1 MPQSAQVTSV
11 PEIRRV
17 NRAGLARVFGA
28 AVADIDK
35 WVGLGCPYIKRA
47 AGKGDEWAFDT
58 ADVANWMLDRA
69 RRGLR
74 PVLRSR

>member
-1 MPQSAQVTSV
+1 MAQAAQTSSI

-17 NRAGLARVFGA
+17 NRAGLAKVFGTS
-28 AVADIDK
+28 VADIDK
-35 WVGLGCPYIKRA
+35 WVDLGCPYIKRA
-47 AGKGDEWAFDT
+47 AGKGDEWVFDT